1 MNAFFQNSV
10 EIFKK
15 ELKSEFRTKYVLNSL
30 LMFVLICVSVIR
42 FAAGDEKIDNEILT
56 GLFWVTIFF
65 ASVSSLARTFIK
77 EQDKETSIALKL
89 TSIVDS
95 VYSGKLIFN
104 LILSYVTGLISLIL
118 FVLIMN
124 YEIKNFP
131 GFMLF
136 FFLGNTGLVI
146 ILTSIAS
153 IVSKANNKGTLYP
166 VLAFPVLI
174 PLLVSIIHSTKL
186 TAEGAETFSLY
197 EEVIIILCYIIVVL
211 TASLMLF
218 KFIWED

>member
-1 MNAFFQNSV
+1 MNDFFQNTV

-89 TSIVDS
+89 TSVVDS

-124 YEIKNFP
+124 YEIKNFS

-174 PLLVSIIHSTKL
+174 PLLVSIIHATKL

>member
-1 MNAFFQNSV
+1 MNAFFQNTV

-89 TSIVDS
+89 TSVVDS

-174 PLLVSIIHSTKL
+174 PLLVSIIHATKL

>member
-1 MNAFFQNSV
+1 MNAFFQNIV

-89 TSIVDS
+89 TSVVDS

-174 PLLVSIIHSTKL
+174 PLLVSIIHATKL

>member
-15 ELKSEFRTKYVLNSL
+15 ELKSEFRSKYVLNSL

>member
-1 MNAFFQNSV
+1 MNDFFQNTV

-89 TSIVDS
+89 TSVVDS

-124 YEIKNFP
+124 YEIKNFS

-146 ILTSIAS
+146 ILTSI
-153 IVSKANNKGTLYP
+153 
-166 VLAFPVLI
+166 
-174 PLLVSIIHSTKL
+174 
-186 TAEGAETFSLY
+186 
-197 EEVIIILCYIIVVL
+197 
-211 TASLMLF
+211 
-218 KFIWED
+218 

>member
-1 MNAFFQNSV
+1 VNDFFQNTV

-89 TSIVDS
+89 TSVVDS

-124 YEIKNFP
+124 YEIKNFS

-174 PLLVSIIHSTKL
+174 PLLVSIIHATKL

>member
-1 MNAFFQNSV
+1 VKLYFQNTF
-10 EIFKK
+10 EIFRK

-30 LMFVLICVSVIR
+30 LMFVLISVSIIR
-42 FAAGDEKIDNEILT
+42 FAAGDEKVDNEILT
-56 GLFWVTIFF
+56 GLLWVTIFF

-77 EQDKETSIALKL
+77 EQDKDTSVALKL
-89 TSIVDS
+89 TTVIDS
-95 VYSGKLIFN
+95 VFTGKLLFN
-104 LILSYVTGLISLIL
+104 LILSFITSFITL
-118 FVLIMN
+118 FLFAVIMN
-124 YEIKNFP
+124 YEIKNLS
-131 GFMLF
+131 GFIF
-136 FFLGNTGLVI
+136 FFILGITGLVI
-146 ILTSIAS
+146 ILTIIAS
-153 IVSKANNKGTLYP
+153 IISKANNKGTLYP

-197 EEVIIILCYIIVVL
+197 EEVIIILCYIVVVL

>member
-1 MNAFFQNSV
+1 MNAFFQNTV

-89 TSIVDS
+89 TSVVDS

-104 LILSYVTGLISLIL
+104 LILSYVTGLISLVL

-174 PLLVSIIHSTKL
+174 PLLVSIIHATKL

>member
-1 MNAFFQNSV
+1 MNAFFQNTV

-89 TSIVDS
+89 TSVVDS

-124 YEIKNFP
+124 YEIKNFF

>member
-1 MNAFFQNSV
+1 MNAFFQNTV

-89 TSIVDS
+89 TSVVDS

-124 YEIKNFP
+124 YEIKNFS

-174 PLLVSIIHSTKL
+174 PLLVSIIHATKL